1 MEVSSKYKS
10 TYNPTEYVHS
20 LLFIQSMAARK
31 RLTATLEWDKDVPS
45 VQPCFLYSSVGIM
58 DCMREKTVEYHLVK

>member
-1 MEVSSKYKS
+1 MEVSD
-10 TYNPTEYVHS
+10 NPTEYVHS

-31 RLTATLEWDKDVPS
+31 RLTATLEWDKDVSS
-45 VQPCFLYSSVGIM
+45 VQPCFLYLSVILFM